1 MSEGDRLVDALREG
15 IDCVVRVGKP
25 RDSDMV
31 ARRLGELE
39 EVTCAAPAYLQRFG
53 TPQSLDDLRHHRMVG
68 FRSSAT
74 GALMPLAFTV
84 AGQAQP
90 ITLPA
95 TVSVSAA
102 ESLVAA
108 ARAGLGIIQVPRYHL
123 RGDLADGSLLP
134 LLPDWP
140 SPPMPVSLLYPRNRQ
155 LSPRVRVFRL
165 VQPGIRRAQSV
176 VTECVTA
183 RRNSAAPSCTLR
195 PGGSGSPTRERQVRT
210 THQLALPRAVAEHP
224 QPLSDRRLSVAVKA
238 DSHLRMRHL
247 HRRYVDQIPS
257 NSSFLPWLVT

>member
-1 MSEGDRLVDALREG
+1 
-15 IDCVVRVGKP
+15 
-25 RDSDMV
+25 MV

-102 ESLVAA
+102 ESGRRRPRRVGHHSGAALSSARRSGRRQPVAA
-108 ARAGLGIIQVPRYHL
+108 AAGLAFSADAG
-123 RGDLADGSLLP
+123 LAALSAQ
-134 LLPDWP
+134 
-140 SPPMPVSLLYPRNRQ
+140 PPALAAGARVS
-155 LSPRVRVFRL
+155 RL
-165 VQPGIRRAQSV
+165 VQPGVRRAQPV
-176 VTECVTA
+176 ATECVTT

-195 PGGSGSPTRERQVRT
+195 PGGSGSPTPERQVRAA
-210 THQLALPRAVAEHP
+210 HQLALPRAVAEHP

-257 NSSFLPWLVT
+257 NSSFCPGSSPDRRCGPAYARGRQRRRCPAKARRRR

>member
-15 IDCVVRVGKP
+15 IDCVVRVGKL

-31 ARRLGELE
+31 ARRTGELE

-53 TPQSLDDLRHHRMVG
+53 TPQSTDDLRHHRMVG

-102 ESLVAA
+102 ETGRRRPRRVGHHSGAALSSARRSGRRQPVAA
-108 ARAGLGIIQVPRYHL
+108 AAGLAFSADAGLAALSAQPPAR
-123 RGDLADGSLLP
+123 RGCACFSIGSAGCS
-134 LLPDWP
+134 P
-140 SPPMPVSLLYPRNRQ
+140 SATGSD
-155 LSPRVRVFRL
+155 RVRY
-165 VQPGIRRAQSV
+165 
-176 VTECVTA
+176 
-183 RRNSAAPSCTLR
+183 NAP
-195 PGGSGSPTRERQVRT
+195 
-210 THQLALPRAVAEHP
+210 
-224 QPLSDRRLSVAVKA
+224 
-238 DSHLRMRHL
+238 
-247 HRRYVDQIPS
+247 
-257 NSSFLPWLVT
+257 

>member
-140 SPPMPVSLLYPRNRQ
+140 LHRCRSRCFIRATASCRRGCACFSIGSAGYSPSAIG
-155 LSPRVRVFRL
+155 SDRVRY
-165 VQPGIRRAQSV
+165 
-176 VTECVTA
+176 
-183 RRNSAAPSCTLR
+183 SAP
-195 PGGSGSPTRERQVRT
+195 
-210 THQLALPRAVAEHP
+210 
-224 QPLSDRRLSVAVKA
+224 
-238 DSHLRMRHL
+238 
-247 HRRYVDQIPS
+247 
-257 NSSFLPWLVT
+257 

>member
-102 ESLVAA
+102 EPGRRRPRWASSGAALSPARRSGRRQPVAA
-108 ARAGLGIIQVPRYHL
+108 AAGLAFSTDAG
-123 RGDLADGSLLP
+123 LAALSAQ
-134 LLPDWP
+134 
-140 SPPMPVSLLYPRNRQ
+140 PPAVAAGARVS
-155 LSPRVRVFRL
+155 RL

-195 PGGSGSPTRERQVRT
+195 PGGSGSPTPGTTGAHHPPARSAARCRRTPAAVER
-210 THQLALPRAVAEHP
+210 PP
-224 QPLSDRRLSVAVKA
+224 P
-238 DSHLRMRHL
+238 
-247 HRRYVDQIPS
+247 
-257 NSSFLPWLVT
+257 